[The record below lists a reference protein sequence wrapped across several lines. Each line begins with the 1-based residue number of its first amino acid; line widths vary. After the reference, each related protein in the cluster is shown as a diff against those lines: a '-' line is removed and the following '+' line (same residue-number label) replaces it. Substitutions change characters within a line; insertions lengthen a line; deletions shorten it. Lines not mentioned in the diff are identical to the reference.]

1 MEILIGLS
9 MSIRDHLSPCQRA
22 RLIQE
27 ESSTDDADTAISAA
41 AREAAPGLRLADFA
55 AFADEHARLG
65 PDALHASA
73 APAMLSAHA
82 ALLTR
87 RAPFFWW

>member
-1 MEILIGLS
+1 MRLLQDE
-9 MSIRDHLSPCQRA
+9 SPA
-22 RLIQE
+22 
-27 ESSTDDADTAISAA
+27 SDVDAAISAL

-65 PDALHASA
+65 PDALQAAA
-73 APAMLSAHA
+73 APAKLGAQA

-87 RAPFFWW
+87 RGATSI